1 MAIIF
6 CKRNDFFY
14 KMKEVLNMSTGK
26 VKWFNN
32 EKGYGFIQID
42 GSDRDIFAHYTNIAA
57 ADSVLWKK
65 DKKSNLK
72 SAKESAASRRKT
84 FSYCDKA

>member
-6 CKRNDFFY
+6 FKRNDFFY

-42 GSDRDIFAHYTNIAA
+42 GSDRDIFAHYTNIAGHGFRSLEEGQKVEFEIGEGKRGQQA
-57 ADSVLWKK
+57 ENILVL
-65 DKKSNLK
+65 
-72 SAKESAASRRKT
+72 R
-84 FSYCDKA
+84 